1 MNYNKQEIKRGI
13 TLHQINTNNFK
24 TNLYAIFLA
33 TPITRENVTNF
44 IIIYLL
50 TNYISSVIELIINL
64 ILRIRINV
72 WCKF

>member
-33 TPITRENVTNF
+33 TQLQEKM
-44 IIIYLL
+44 LQKML
-50 TNYISSVIELIINL
+50 
-64 ILRIRINV
+64 
-72 WCKF
+72 